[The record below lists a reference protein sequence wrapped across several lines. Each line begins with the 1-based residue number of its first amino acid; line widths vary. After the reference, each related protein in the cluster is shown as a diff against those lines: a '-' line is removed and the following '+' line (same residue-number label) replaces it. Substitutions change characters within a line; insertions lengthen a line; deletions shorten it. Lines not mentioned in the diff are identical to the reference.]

1 LGCLGLT
8 HQQTK
13 SMASGTRDDVSRY
26 PEREQAREAV
36 SKAQEAVKLL
46 KRARKL
52 MTEENPAQLA
62 IGHLDTTIQEAERH
76 ATTLGNWYWRTYGD
90 QEAK

>member
-1 LGCLGLT
+1 MSRIN

-13 SMASGTRDDVSRY
+13 SMASGPRDGVSRY
-26 PEREQAREAV
+26 PERGQAREAV
-36 SKAQEAVKLL
+36 SKAQDAVKLL

-62 IGHLDTTIQEAERH
+62 IGHLHTTIQEAERH
-76 ATTLGNWYWRTYGD
+76 ATMLGSWYWRTYGV

>member
-1 LGCLGLT
+1 LCRIN

-13 SMASGTRDDVSRY
+13 SVASGTRDDVSRY
-26 PEREQAREAV
+26 PGREQAREAV

-52 MTEENPAQLA
+52 MTEENSAQLA
-62 IGHLDTTIQEAERH
+62 IGHLHTTIQEAERR

>member
-1 LGCLGLT
+1 MSQIN

-13 SMASGTRDDVSRY
+13 IMTSRTRDDVSRY

-46 KRARKL
+46 KRARKV

-62 IGHLDTTIQEAERH
+62 IGHVHTTIQEAERR